1 MDVLFPGRYNVFNLP
16 LPPCPV
22 VPIKGDSLRYP
33 PKIIEVWIQEATV
46 LNSLTGYSSPPPPS
60 SSATSSPLSSAPPS
74 PSPPPPPLPSTSRLK
89 SAPTS
94 ENEDEVEEDQSGN
107 SDGSFDWDA
116 FDEPGDLDG
125 LP

>member
-1 MDVLFPGRYNVFNLP
+1 MFWICHFHHA
-16 LPPCPV
+16 
-22 VPIKGDSLRYP
+22 PIEGDSLRYP
-33 PKIIEVWIQEATV
+33 PKMIEVWIQEASV
-46 LNSLTGYSSPPPPS
+46 LNSLTRYSSPPPPPS
-60 SSATSSPLSSAPPS
+60 SSATSSPLSSAPPSPSPS

-94 ENEDEVEEDQSGN
+94 ENEDEVEVEEDQLGN